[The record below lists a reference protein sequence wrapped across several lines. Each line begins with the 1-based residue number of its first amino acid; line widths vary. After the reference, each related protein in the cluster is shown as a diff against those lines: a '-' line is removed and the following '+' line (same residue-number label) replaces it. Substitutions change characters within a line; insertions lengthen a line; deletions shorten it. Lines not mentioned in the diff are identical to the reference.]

1 MKKLVCLVLALAMA
15 LPLAACG
22 GTNAPAATSAPT
34 AAAEAAAP
42 KDSINVCIASEPDTV
57 DPALNSSVDGATM
70 ISHLFAGIARWGQ
83 DSQGR
88 AVLEPDCAEGLSDGV
103 LNEDGTVTYTYTLRD
118 GLKWSDG
125 RPLTAGDFVF
135 AWNRAASEE
144 LGADYGFLFNC
155 IKGYPDALAI
165 EAPDAKTLVVTLNNP
180 LAYWNE
186 LLAFPVFFP
195 VREDVAA
202 NEAWATDPSTYI
214 SNGAYRMTG
223 WAHNAVITL
232 TKNEHYVDADSIT
245 MEKIHFYLSDDA
257 NNMLSNFRN
266 GDWQM
271 IDDVPTNEMAALKA
285 AYPTAFRVDPR
296 LSSYYICWNVNED
309 ILPAG
314 SGLTGA
320 EAEAARSEIRNAIGL
335 LLDRNYIVDSICQAG
350 ETPAS
355 SFVPVGLTDADG
367 TDFQSNSGHHA
378 DFAGYYNVA
387 DEEAVMEEN
396 FAAAVQTLKK
406 YYGYDESTGTFVN
419 FPTITYLYNTSDR
432 HKAIAEYVSSAL
444 GAVGITMNMEN
455 QEWNTF
461 LNTRK
466 NGDFTLAREG
476 WTGDYNDPSTFLDC
490 FLSSSG
496 NNDAQLGKGPHAEL
510 KAYSIDLT
518 DLGYDV
524 KVEQGTWAETYDVL
538 SQLARTCTD
547 TETHYELLHRAEDLL
562 MSTGTVLPL
571 FYYTDPYLLD
581 DSVQGF
587 YANPLGLK
595 FFKYCTVD

>member
-1 MKKLVCLVLALAMA
+1 MALALAMV
-15 LPLAACG
+15 LSLAACG
-22 GTNAPAATSAPT
+22 GKTNAPAATSAP
-34 AAAEAAAP
+34 AAAA
-42 KDSINVCIASEPDTV
+42 KDSINVCIASEPDTI

-70 ISHLFAGIARWGQ
+70 ISHLFAGIARWGR
-83 DSQGR
+83 DADGK
-88 AVLEPDCAEGLSDGV
+88 AVLEPDCAEELTEGV

-125 RPLTAGDFVF
+125 RELTAGDFVF
-135 AWNRAASEE
+135 AWNRAASEA

-155 IKGYPDALAI
+155 IKGYPDALAV
-165 EAPDAKTLVVTLNNP
+165 EAPDARTLVVTLNNP

-202 NEAWATDPSTYI
+202 NESWATDPATYV

-223 WAHNAVITL
+223 WAHNSVITL
-232 TKNEHYVDADSIT
+232 TKNEHYFDADSIT
-245 MEKIHFYLSDDA
+245 MEKINFYLSDDA

-314 SGLTGA
+314 LGLSGA
-320 EAEAARSEIRNAIGL
+320 EAEKARSEIRNAIGL

-367 TDFQSNSGHHA
+367 SDFQSNSGHHP

-396 FAAAVQTLKK
+396 FTSAIETLKK
-406 YYGYDESTGTFVN
+406 YYDYDESTGTFLN

-444 GAVGITMNMEN
+444 AAVGITMNMEN

-466 NGDFTLAREG
+466 NGEFTLAREG

-490 FLSSSG
+490 FLSTSG

-518 DLGYDV
+518 DLGIDV
-524 KVEQGTWAETYDVL
+524 KVDNGTWAETYDVL
-538 SQLARTCTD
+538 SRLARTCTD
-547 TETHYELLHRAEDLL
+547 TEIHYELLHRAEDLL

-587 YANPLGLK
+587 YANPLGFK
-595 FFKYCTVD
+595 FFKYCTIG

>member
-1 MKKLVCLVLALAMA
+1 M
-15 LPLAACG
+15 
-22 GTNAPAATSAPT
+22 
-34 AAAEAAAP
+34 
-42 KDSINVCIASEPDTV
+42 
-57 DPALNSSVDGATM
+57 
-70 ISHLFAGIARWGQ
+70 
-83 DSQGR
+83 
-88 AVLEPDCAEGLSDGV
+88 
-103 LNEDGTVTYTYTLRD
+103 
-118 GLKWSDG
+118 
-125 RPLTAGDFVF
+125 
-135 AWNRAASEE
+135 
-144 LGADYGFLFNC
+144 
-155 IKGYPDALAI
+155 
-165 EAPDAKTLVVTLNNP
+165 VTLNNP

-202 NEAWATDPSTYI
+202 NESWATDPSTYV

-223 WAHNAVITL
+223 WAHNSVITL
-232 TKNEHYVDADSIT
+232 TKNEHYFDADSIT
-245 MEKIHFYLSDDA
+245 MERINFYLSDDA

-271 IDDVPTNEMAALKA
+271 IDDVPTNEMAALKTE
-285 AYPTAFRVDPR
+285 YPTAFRVDPR

-314 SGLTGA
+314 LGLSGA
-320 EAEAARSEIRNAIGL
+320 EAEKARSEIRNAIGL

-355 SFVPVGLTDADG
+355 SFVPVGLTDGDG
-367 TDFQSNSGHHA
+367 TDFQSNSGHHP

-396 FAAAVQTLKK
+396 FTSAIETLKK
-406 YYGYDESTGTFVN
+406 YYDYDESTGTFVN

-444 GAVGITMNMEN
+444 AAVGITMNMEN

-466 NGDFTLAREG
+466 NGEFTLAREG

-510 KAYSIDLT
+510 RAYSIDLT
-518 DLGYDV
+518 DLGIDV
-524 KVEQGTWAETYDVL
+524 KVEQGTWAETYDLL
-538 SQLARTCTD
+538 SRLARTCTD

-581 DSVQGF
+581 DNVQGF
-587 YANPLGLK
+587 YANPLGFK
-595 FFKYCTVD
+595 FFKYCTIG

>member
-1 MKKLVCLVLALAMA
+1 MKKLVCLALTLAMV
-15 LPLAACG
+15 LSLAACG
-22 GTNAPAATSAPT
+22 GKPSAPAASVPVD
-34 AAAEAAAP
+34 AP

-70 ISHLFAGIARWGQ
+70 ISHLFAGIARWGR
-83 DSQGR
+83 DPEGK
-88 AVLEPDCAEGLSDGV
+88 AVLEPDCATELSEGV

-125 RPLTAGDFVF
+125 RELTAADFVY

-144 LGADYGFLFNC
+144 LGADYGFLFAC
-155 IKGYPDALAI
+155 IKGYPNALAI

-186 LLAFPVFFP
+186 LMAFPTFFP

-202 NEAWATDPSTYI
+202 HEAWATDPSTYV

-223 WAHNAVITL
+223 WIHNSVITM
-232 TKNEHYVDADSIT
+232 TKNEHYFDADSVT
-245 MEKIHFYLSDDA
+245 MEKINFYLSDDT
-257 NNMLSNFRN
+257 NNMLSNYKN
-266 GDWQM
+266 GDWQL
-271 IDDVPTNEMAALKA
+271 IDDVPTNEMAALMA
-285 AYPTAFRVDPR
+285 DYPTEFHSDPQ
-296 LSSYYICWNVNED
+296 LSTYYVCWNVNED
-309 ILPAG
+309 ILPAD
-314 SGLTGA
+314 SNLTEA

-350 ETPAS
+350 EKPAS
-355 SFVPVGLTDADG
+355 SFVPVGMTDADG
-367 TDFQSNSGHHA
+367 TDFQSNSGHSQ
-378 DFAGYYNVA
+378 DYAGYYNVA
-387 DEEAVMEEN
+387 GDEAVIEAN
-396 FAAAVQTLKK
+396 FNAAVKTLKK
-406 YYGYDESTGTFVN
+406 YYAYDASTGTFTN
-419 FPTITYLYNTSDR
+419 FPAITYLYNTNDR

-444 GAVGITMNMEN
+444 SGVGITMNMDN

-466 NGDFTLAREG
+466 NGDFTVAREG

-490 FLSSSG
+490 FLSTSG
-496 NNDAQLGKGPHAEL
+496 NNDAQLGKGPHADL

-524 KVEQGTWAETYDVL
+524 KVDNGTWAETYDVICE
-538 SQLARTCTD
+538 LARTCTD

-571 FYYTDPYLLD
+571 FYYTDSYLLD
-581 DSVQGF
+581 DAVQGF
-587 YANPLGLK
+587 YANPLGCK
-595 FFKYCTVD
+595 FFKYCTIGG

>member
-1 MKKLVCLVLALAMA
+1 MALALAMV
-15 LPLAACG
+15 LSLAACG
-22 GTNAPAATSAPT
+22 DNPNAPAATSAPT
-34 AAAEAAAP
+34 AAAEIAAP
-42 KDSINVCIASEPDTV
+42 KDSINVCIASEPDTI

-70 ISHLFAGIARWGQ
+70 ISHLFAGIARWGR

-88 AVLEPDCAEGLSDGV
+88 AVLEPDCAEELTEGILD
-103 LNEDGTVTYTYTLRD
+103 EDGTVTYTYTLRD

-125 RPLTAGDFVF
+125 RELTAGDFVF

-155 IKGYPDALAI
+155 IKGYPDALAVA
-165 EAPDAKTLVVTLNNP
+165 APDARTLVVTLNNP

-202 NEAWATDPSTYI
+202 NESWATDPATYV

-223 WAHNAVITL
+223 WAHNSVITL
-232 TKNEHYVDADSIT
+232 TKNEHYFDADSIT
-245 MEKIHFYLSDDA
+245 MENINFYLSDDA

-314 SGLTGA
+314 LGLSGA
-320 EAEAARSEIRNAIGL
+320 EAEKARSEIRNAIGL

-367 TDFQSNSGHHA
+367 SDFQSNSGHHP

-396 FAAAVQTLKK
+396 FAAAIQTLKK
-406 YYGYDESTGTFVN
+406 YYDYDESTGTFLN

-444 GAVGITMNMEN
+444 AAVGITMNMEN

-466 NGDFTLAREG
+466 NGEFTLAREG

-524 KVEQGTWAETYDVL
+524 KVDKGTWAETYDVL
-538 SQLARTCTD
+538 SRLARTCTD
-547 TETHYELLHRAEDLL
+547 TEIHYELLHRAEDLL

-581 DSVQGF
+581 DAVQGF
-587 YANPLGLK
+587 YANPLGFK
-595 FFKYCTVD
+595 FFKYCTIG